1 MNVAQGKWWESVSHL
16 RIEGGLNW
24 PLSFITSAAVEMT
37 QIYVICVCMILL
49 WNKNPAIAVICHTKY
64 N

>member
-24 PLSFITSAAVEMT
+24 PLSFITSVAVEMM
-37 QIYVICVCMILL
+37 QIYVICVCMIR
-49 WNKNPAIAVICHTKY
+49 I
-64 N
+64 